1 VNLHWFLTGKGQSG
15 LKSDTAEIELLEQE
29 AAAGLGR
36 EVEDNPE
43 IRYFQVPF
51 SLIRPH
57 RPENLKA
64 VYVSGD
70 SMIEERIYDG
80 DIVIFNTRQIDGNG
94 IYVISVG
101 NSLLVKRVDFE
112 LSDNAV
118 KLISANP
125 AYEPRRYSGYELEDI
140 RVMGRVVAW
149 YHRA

>member
-1 VNLHWFLTGKGQSG
+1 
-15 LKSDTAEIELLEQE
+15 
-29 AAAGLGR
+29 
-36 EVEDNPE
+36 
-43 IRYFQVPF
+43 
-51 SLIRPH
+51 
-57 RPENLKA
+57 
-64 VYVSGD
+64 
-70 SMIEERIYDG
+70 MIEEHINDG
-80 DIVIFNTRQIDGNG
+80 DIVIFNIKQIDGNG

-112 LSDNAV
+112 LSDNAI